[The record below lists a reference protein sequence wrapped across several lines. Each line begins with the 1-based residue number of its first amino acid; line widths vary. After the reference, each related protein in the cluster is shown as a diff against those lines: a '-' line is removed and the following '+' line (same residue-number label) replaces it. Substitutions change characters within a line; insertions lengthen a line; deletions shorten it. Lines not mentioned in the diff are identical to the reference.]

1 MTSNDEYVLTLLQE
15 QGFLSVDQVAAAANS
30 MHEGSE
36 TTLDVLVSS
45 GVIS

>member
-30 MHEGSE
+30 MHEENKG
-36 TTLDVLVSS
+36 TVPL
-45 GVIS
+45 GK